1 MPEKRPS
8 TLPPPPSHS
17 HGFLT
22 ANIRAAPAGPILN
35 DDQRGAVQLRRPP
48 QRCSTATSDG
58 ESRNSV
64 TKAASLG
71 NPRHLVVP
79 RSRSIPA
86 YQNGAAATGIG
97 YNGLLRTSH
106 IRSRHG
112 SESRHCK
119 TRDGLWPAKRKYV
132 TGPPP
137 GGRPAL
143 PKAPKESPS
152 KRKRL
157 PNDPRSAP
165 NNRPESKRPPKRR
178 SPKRRSPKRKRPPG
192 SGPLAPDRHLEKH
205 LVEATRRQQRAH

>member
-17 HGFLT
+17 HRFLT
-22 ANIRAAPAGPILN
+22 ANVRAAPAGPTLN
-35 DDQRGAVQLRRPP
+35 DGQRGAVQLRRPP

-71 NPRHLVVP
+71 NPRHLVMP

-106 IRSRHG
+106 IRSRRD
-112 SESRHCK
+112 SDPRHCNTLGGVWPSRK
-119 TRDGLWPAKRKYV
+119 RPSRKKMPAKR
-132 TGPPP
+132 TLLGTTLEQLL
-137 GGRPAL
+137 GMLFLGFECFWRFL
-143 PKAPKESPS
+143 RS
-152 KRKRL
+152 RKGQ
-157 PNDPRSAP
+157 NS
-165 NNRPESKRPPKRR
+165 
-178 SPKRRSPKRKRPPG
+178 
-192 SGPLAPDRHLEKH
+192 SGQC
-205 LVEATRRQQRAH
+205 V

>member
-35 DDQRGAVQLRRPP
+35 DGQRGAVQLRRPP
-48 QRCSTATSDG
+48 QRCITATSDG

-71 NPRHLVVP
+71 NPRHLVMP

-112 SESRHCK
+112 SEPRHCK
-119 TRDGLWPAKRKYV
+119 TRDGLWPAKRKHV

-137 GGRPAL
+137 GGRLAL

-157 PNDPRSAP
+157 PNDPPSAP
-165 NNRPESKRPPKRR
+165 NNRPGSKRPPKRR
-178 SPKRRSPKRKRPPG
+178 SPRRKRPPG
-192 SGPLAPDRHLEKH
+192 RGPPAPDRHLVKH
-205 LVEATRRQQRAH
+205 LVEATRRQPRAH